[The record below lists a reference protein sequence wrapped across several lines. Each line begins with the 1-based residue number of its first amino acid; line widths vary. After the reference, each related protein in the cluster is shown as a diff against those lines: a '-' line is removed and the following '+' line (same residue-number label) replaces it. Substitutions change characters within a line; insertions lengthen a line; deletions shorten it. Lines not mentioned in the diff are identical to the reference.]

1 MKLPYKIELRNCCE
15 LIKECF
21 GIENSKREKATK
33 HKRGIAELEEIIIH
47 LAPKREKRER
57 EKREER
63 KREEHIRQSQNIKK
77 IYRERLDI
85 PVNKYLM
92 IDASTN
98 TDDLENEVLSSLPYD
113 NPEYV
118 FLE

>member
-1 MKLPYKIELRNCCE
+1 MKLPYKIEFRNCCE
-15 LIKECF
+15 LFKECF
-21 GIENSKREKATK
+21 GIED
-33 HKRGIAELEEIIIH
+33 
-47 LAPKREKRER
+47 PKREKNEIVQLTEIVIHKEPKR
-57 EKREER
+57 EKDKRE
-63 KREEHIRQSQNIKK
+63 KREEHIRQSPYIKK

-98 TDDLENEVLSSLPYD
+98 TDDINIKNEVLSSLPSENSD
-113 NPEYV
+113 YV

>member
-1 MKLPYKIELRNCCE
+1 MKLPYKIELRNCYE

-21 GIENSKREKATK
+21 GIEEHKRQNVTK

-57 EKREER
+57 EKKEKI
-63 KREEHIRQSQNIKK
+63 KREEQIRQTQNIKK
-77 IYRERLDI
+77 IDCEHLDI

-98 TDDLENEVLSSLPYD
+98 TDDLENVVLSSLPPD
-113 NPEYV
+113 NSDYV
-118 FLE
+118 YL